1 LAKQQKA
8 VVKPKG
14 DSESFLVTFPVDW
27 DIKGHAEKKRLF
39 SSVQDF
45 IRELVRRDIARLDK
59 EDSSNQ
65 NGSA

>member
-1 LAKQQKA
+1 MAKQQKA
-8 VVKPKG
+8 AIKPKG
-14 DSESFLVTFPVDW
+14 DSESFLVTFPTDW

-45 IRELVRRDIARLDK
+45 IRELVRRDIAGLDK
-59 EDSSNQ
+59 EESSSQ